1 METASSIRFSVAAR
15 LVAAE
20 ARAAG
25 LVVPGFRSP
34 PRITGADRTVR
45 RRPDGGAIVAVRV
58 RGRPFAAVANDLV
71 EGVVAV
77 NGLAGNE
84 ADRCRRR
91 LWRVLEREGARAA

>member
-1 METASSIRFSVAAR
+1 METASSIRFSAAAR

-20 ARAAG
+20 ARDAG

-77 NGLAGNE
+77 NGLAGDE